1 MSAFAV
7 KKKPIPAH
15 RTASR
20 ESPNQLRV
28 ISRGESRG
36 EKCATHSKR
45 VLQTELYCVEVAG
58 MGCTSKKWRRDHPDI
73 GEVVYG

>member
-1 MSAFAV
+1 MSTFAV

-20 ESPNQLRV
+20 ESPDQLRV

-58 MGCTSKKWRRDHPDI
+58 HGLHFQKMAT
-73 GEVVYG
+73 